1 MKKILLS
8 LFLVAAL
15 VACNNTGAVN
25 NNAAEEAYTKNVA
38 TAQAFLAAFSTKD
51 SVKMASLAADNFL
64 WSPPAVGMDS
74 IPKDKWYAAM
84 KGFMSTYNDITFTNA
99 LWRKGVDS
107 ANNNDGSVRVY
118 GLWNS
123 KFASSGKTGLLKYYS
138 SFEFNKE
145 GKIVSQLEFYNMPDL
160 TIEH

>member
-1 MKKILLS
+1 
-8 LFLVAAL
+8 
-15 VACNNTGAVN
+15 
-25 NNAAEEAYTKNVA
+25 
-38 TAQAFLAAFSTKD
+38 
-51 SVKMASLAADNFL
+51 MASLAADNFI

-84 KGFMSTYNDITFTNA
+84 KEFMSTYNDITFTNP